1 MSYPR
6 FAKAYDSEP
15 FNAQVMRA
23 NKLRERTLIEA
34 EQLPDGRQRKR
45 VRIVPEL
52 QLPAVLRQIVGE
64 RLVWYDEVTIYDDA
78 ARSAELV
85 IESPAGERVRASGVA
100 RCHERDD
107 DVVLRFEGEIAVHVP
122 GLGAWIERWVVN
134 EVTKRYREVGEL
146 LQRYVD
152 STRDDRS
159 SSDAER

>member
-1 MSYPR
+1 
-6 FAKAYDSEP
+6 
-15 FNAQVMRA
+15 
-23 NKLRERTLIEA
+23 
-34 EQLPDGRQRKR
+34 